1 MQYNTNEDWL
11 AALRSPDNGP
21 ALMALRTQLARGL
34 NYALVGRVSDD
45 QLDALVEDTSQ
56 EALVRI
62 LDHLDSFRGE
72 SRFLTWASKIAVRL
86 AFSELRRQRWKDVS
100 LENLLTNDDGDEM
113 SSMQFSDPNISP
125 ELQMAQ
131 NGVIEMVQRLIDE
144 ELTDRQRQAILA
156 VMAGGMPLEEV
167 AQRMNTNRNA
177 LYKLIHDARL
187 RLQQSITS
195 QGFSIED
202 LLATFES

>member
-11 AALRSPDNGP
+11 AALHSPDNGP
-21 ALMALRTQLARGL
+21 ALTALRTQLARGL

-45 QLDALVEDTSQ
+45 QLDALVEDTSL

-100 LENLLTNDDGDEM
+100 LENLLTNDNGDEM